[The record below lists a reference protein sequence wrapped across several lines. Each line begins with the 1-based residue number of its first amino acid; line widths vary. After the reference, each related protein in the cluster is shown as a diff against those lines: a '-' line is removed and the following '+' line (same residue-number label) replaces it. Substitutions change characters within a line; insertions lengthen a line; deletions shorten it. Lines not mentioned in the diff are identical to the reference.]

1 MKTNIKFLLLVIFF
15 YLILFLF
22 NSFLFYD
29 AIAQF
34 FKLIIEIL
42 PVFILVFVF
51 IFLSNLFLKRRKVLK
66 IFGKDPGLRGWLLTI
81 LSGVLL
87 SGPIYL
93 WYPLLADL
101 KQKGMNPQLMV
112 AFLYSRSIK
121 IPLIPMMVYYFDW
134 LFVCFLIFYMIVF
147 SIINGVLAGFF
158 LNIKINK

>member
-1 MKTNIKFLLLVIFF
+1 
-15 YLILFLF
+15 
-22 NSFLFYD
+22 
-29 AIAQF
+29 
-34 FKLIIEIL
+34 
-42 PVFILVFVF
+42 
-51 IFLSNLFLKRRKVLK
+51 
-66 IFGKDPGLRGWLLTI
+66 
-81 LSGVLL
+81 
-87 SGPIYL
+87 
-93 WYPLLADL
+93 LADL